1 MDLNKVKWSDYVDV
15 WKVKSMV
22 NQVKN
27 AVYNY
32 TEYEVKVRDATNNE
46 PWGASSTLMQDIA
59 AATHHYV
66 HFPEVMDT
74 IYRRFIEKGGAQWR
88 QVYKALQLLE
98 YLMKNGSERVIDS
111 AREHSYELRALRNF
125 HYVDDKGKDQGING
139 AYLCRRRV
147 FFSVSFAVTVRNR
160 AKEIMELLDNPDKLR
175 AERVKAKENRAK
187 YTGIAST
194 GGSSR
199 YGGFGQDSV
208 GYGGNAGSGWRDESA
223 GYDDYS
229 TPARSDSYTVSS
241 PKAAEPKPV
250 PASEPTHAPPA
261 PAVDLLDMGADDNWG
276 GFSGTTKSS
285 SSQEKA
291 SSQKPMDD
299 FADFQSAPSVNA
311 PASAGVPSSFNATF
325 PATSSN
331 TGFASFSAQPASTTN
346 LFAFNGGSAMNSA
359 AQTGF
364 SQGGFGSTGQQKT
377 TDRASTGTDAFSKL
391 VSLDANSLT
400 GAGKKEGTT
409 GPSLNA
415 LGQSSANFA
424 QFGVAPGVRPAV
436 QAAGF
441 GAQFPSQSQNQPNQ
455 GGFGGSLI

>member
-125 HYVDDKGKDQGING
+125 HYVDDKGKDQGIN
-139 AYLCRRRV
+139 
-147 FFSVSFAVTVRNR
+147 VRNR
-160 AKEIMELLDNPDKLR
+160 AKEIMELLDSPDKLR

-208 GYGGNAGSGWRDESA
+208 GYGGNAGSYGGNAGGGWRDESA
-223 GYDDYS
+223 GYDDFS
-229 TPARSDSYTVSS
+229 APARSDSYTVSS

-250 PASEPTHAPPA
+250 PASEPTPAPPA
-261 PAVDLLDMGADDNWG
+261 PAVDLLDMGADDWG

-285 SSQEKA
+285 SSQEKT

-311 PASAGVPSSFNATF
+311 SGPAGVPPSFNATF

-331 TGFASFSAQPASTTN
+331 TGFASFSAQSASTTN
-346 LFAFNGGSAMNSA
+346 SFAFNGGSAMNSA
-359 AQTGF
+359 QTGF
-364 SQGGFGSTGQQKT
+364 SQAGFGSANQQRST
-377 TDRASTGTDAFSKL
+377 ERAPTGTDAFSKL

-415 LGQSSANFA
+415 LGQSSTNFA